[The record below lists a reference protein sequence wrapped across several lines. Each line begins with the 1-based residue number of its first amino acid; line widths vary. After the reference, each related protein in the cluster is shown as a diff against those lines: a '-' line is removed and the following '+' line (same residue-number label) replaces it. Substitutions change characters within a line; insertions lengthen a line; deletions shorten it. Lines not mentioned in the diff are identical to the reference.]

1 MFSGAG
7 GDGLMNKLVAAAVMT
22 GLLCGSQM
30 LSAKSAKPKGHLG
43 SEWVNGKG
51 DSRHA
56 QMGLY
61 LKSERGVADG
71 IYRPVQFQWP
81 EGDIQKGPYPG
92 SIAADEEG
100 EVRLRVTIG
109 ADGKMAACEIVEP
122 SAVEAF
128 NGHACPHLIRYSR
141 FIPALSD
148 QGERLSK
155 SYEAVASYE
164 LVPKFYTAAPM
175 VSADNPPV
183 RKASLTAQPTLATA
197 GIDASTVRPKDVSY
211 IAAAIGVG
219 KDGKV
224 TGCTLHSPTEVD
236 ALDRQICDALK
247 KNLVIRPAV
256 DLQTNQPVE
265 DSITV
270 SLYWK

>member
-1 MFSGAG
+1 MKVWIVGAALIGLISGTAAFSA
-7 GDGLMNKLVAAAVMT
+7 DK
-22 GLLCGSQM
+22 
-30 LSAKSAKPKGHLG
+30 KAKPKGELG
-43 SEWVNGKG
+43 SEWVDAKG
-51 DSRHA
+51 DSRRA

-61 LKSERGVADG
+61 LESERGVAQG
-71 IYRPVQFQWP
+71 IYRPASFDWP
-81 EGDIQKGPYPG
+81 SGDIQKGLYPG
-92 SIAADEEG
+92 NIAADEEG
-100 EVRLRVTIG
+100 EVRLRVAIG
-109 ADGKMAACEIVEP
+109 ADGKMSGCEIVEA
-122 SAVEAF
+122 SKVEVF
-128 NGHACPHLIRYSR
+128 NRHACPHLIRYSR

-148 QGERLSK
+148 QGERITK
-155 SYEAVASYE
+155 SYNAIASYE
-164 LVPKFYTAAPM
+164 LAPKFYIAAPP

-183 RKASLTAQPTLATA
+183 RKASLAAQPTLATA

-219 KDGKV
+219 KDGSV
-224 TGCTLHSPTEVD
+224 TGCTLHSATEVD
-236 ALDRQICDALK
+236 ALDRQICDALT

>member
-1 MFSGAG
+1 MMKAIIFG
-7 GDGLMNKLVAAAVMT
+7 VTAAALVL
-22 GLLCGSQM
+22 GQPA
-30 LSAKSAKPKGHLG
+30 LSAATKKPKGHLG

-61 LKSERGVADG
+61 LKSERGVAEG

-92 SIAADEEG
+92 NIAADEEG

-122 SAVEAF
+122 SKVEAF

-164 LVPKFYTAAPM
+164 LVPKLYTAAPM

-183 RKASLTAQPTLATA
+183 RKASLAAQPTLATA